1 MNLREII
8 MDAIKFP
15 ISDTRKFLIFCA
27 LIIIMSL
34 STVLPSYGVKDST
47 LSLILTLVTLIV
59 AIIVLGYCVEVIK
72 SGTDGDDTL
81 PDFDYVKHFVFT
93 QFRQLLIR
101 FFLLRKNFNRHI

>member
-34 STVLPSYGVKDST
+34 STVLPSYGVS
-47 LSLILTLVTLIV
+47 S
-59 AIIVLGYCVEVIK
+59 VIWC
-72 SGTDGDDTL
+72 
-81 PDFDYVKHFVFT
+81 
-93 QFRQLLIR
+93 
-101 FFLLRKNFNRHI
+101 